1 MAEYKKNFKADLNDP
16 YLRPRS
22 ALTTAEKAQM
32 LLNQEFARTARN
44 NTGNNVPSNNRTK
57 VNINPS
63 LKVTSRG
70 PGHQLIS
77 GALQTRVALPKG
89 FSAQAAMSGG
99 RETLKVPGGRTL
111 SRGGF
116 GVNSFGVGY
125 QKGGF
130 QGGATLDPKSGKV
143 VNAGFKV
150 TKYF

>member
-1 MAEYKKNFKADLNDP
+1 MAEEYSKNFKVNPNNP
-16 YLRPRS
+16 YLQPRP
-22 ALTTAEKAQM
+22 ALTTSQKAQM
-32 LLNQEFARTARN
+32 LLNQEFARN

-77 GALQTRVALPKG
+77 GGLQTRVALPKG
-89 FSAQAAMSGG
+89 FSAEAAMSGN
-99 RETLKVPGGRTL
+99 RETLKVPGKTL

-130 QGGATLDPKSGKV
+130 KGGVTLDPKSGKV
-143 VNAGFKV
+143 LNAGFKI